1 MQPNNQLDYT
11 PMPGEIMKNKSGE
24 TGEIQNPYYDEGF
37 ENLAEESSEQQV
49 EEQTQDQEK
58 PIPAES
64 GNALENELNQQWAE
78 GHVDI
83 NAAEQQVQS
92 DFIEGAVEQSTTS
105 ENAEADMAAAEKSST
120 NTPDSEQP
128 KDINQPR
135 EISNAAAMKAI
146 SADVLSD
153 DITEKVKAGDEEAMA
168 KIGEVEQ
175 RAAEA
180 EALADKIGTTAENN
194 ATSEQEIQMASSVAN
209 QVHEMAQEAIENV
222 NEAKAEYDSMSE
234 EEKEET
240 KEAAEAAE
248 ANGTDIE
255 TEKDNI
261 LSLKTEQANQKNPED
276 KKDNEDSQQ
285 YRIIS

>member
-11 PMPGEIMKNKSGE
+11 PMPGEIMKDKSGE

-37 ENLAEESSEQQV
+37 ENLAKESSEQQI
-49 EEQTQDQEK
+49 EDQKQEK

-83 NAAEQQVQS
+83 EAAEQQVQS

-135 EISNAAAMKAI
+135 EISNAASMKAI
-146 SADVLSD
+146 SADVLA
-153 DITEKVKAGDEEAMA
+153 EKVKAGDMS
-168 KIGEVEQ
+168 KISEVEQ

-180 EALADKIGTTAENN
+180 EALADKISTTAENN

-209 QVHEMAQEAIENV
+209 QVHEMAQKAIENA
-222 NEAKAEYDSMSE
+222 NEAKAEYDSMNE

-255 TEKDNI
+255 TEK
-261 LSLKTEQANQKNPED
+261 QKLQKEKEED
-276 KKDNEDSQQ
+276 KKDNENSPQ

>member
-11 PMPGEIMKNKSGE
+11 PMPGEIMKDKSGE

-37 ENLAEESSEQQV
+37 ENLAKESSEQQI
-49 EEQTQDQEK
+49 EGQKQEK

-83 NAAEQQVQS
+83 EAAEQQVQS

-135 EISNAAAMKAI
+135 EISNAASMKAI

-168 KIGEVEQ
+168 KISEVEQ
-175 RAAEA
+175 RTAES
-180 EALADKIGTTAENN
+180 EALADKIGTAAENN

-209 QVHEMAQEAIENV
+209 QVHEMAQKAIENA
-222 NEAKAEYDSMSE
+222 NEAKAEYDSMNE

-255 TEKDNI
+255 TEK
-261 LSLKTEQANQKNPED
+261 QKLQKEKEED
-276 KKDNEDSQQ
+276 KKDNENSPQ